1 MKKFFKILKLPLDP
15 PEKKNRRKERL
26 LLVLSGVLLGIS
38 FPPFPFPFQLLMFVG
53 LIPLFIV
60 IEKRDR
66 LIAVNRAV
74 YLTFFI
80 VCLITLYWVGSWQET
95 ADPFLMISGVLLI
108 FVNPVL
114 FLIPS
119 TLYYFARKYLNAA
132 AAIFFMPFFWVAY
145 EYAYMLTD
153 LSFPWLTL
161 GNGLSYFTYFIQAA
175 DIIGALGLS
184 LVVVLINVLLYKA
197 FHLRN
202 QIKKAIIPKAAAVFI
217 FGLMLAYGYFRI
229 NGYNISTEKIKV
241 GIIQPDL
248 DPWDKWASGGIDS
261 MMKLYLDLSQKA
273 VDGGA
278 ELLIWPETALPVYLF
293 GGTYRSQVDE
303 LFSFI
308 RQNNVYL
315 LTGMPDVIFYDRDDP
330 SIPSDAKSGNNDD
343 FFYTTY
349 NAILLLSPQT
359 VNLQR
364 YGKMKLVP
372 FGERVP
378 YVDVFPF
385 LGDLIRWGVGITGW
399 NVGKEKTIFTLPISN
414 TNSDRDTLR
423 INGLVCYESIYPAFV
438 SEFINN
444 GADLIVVVTNDSWY
458 GKSSG
463 PYQHKEIAVLRAIE
477 NRRTVIRAANGGVS
491 CIINP
496 LGITEV
502 ETELFTQ
509 TVFTADAVLQNEE
522 TFFTQNSLL
531 VPIASSVISVWVF
544 GIFLLKK
551 IKAKFKL

>member
-1 MKKFFKILKLPLDP
+1 MIKFFQKYKQPLDP
-15 PEKKNRRKERL
+15 AEKKNRRNERL
-26 LLVLSGVLLGIS
+26 LLILSGVLLGIS

-60 IEKRDR
+60 IEKREK
-66 LIAVNRAV
+66 LLTINRAV

-80 VCLITLYWVGSWQET
+80 VCLITLYWVGSWQKA
-95 ADPFLMISGVLLI
+95 ADPFLMISGVLLV

-119 TLYYFARKYLNAA
+119 TLYYFSRKYLNASI
-132 AAIFFMPFFWVAY
+132 AIFLMPFFWVAY

-161 GNGLSYFTYFIQAA
+161 GNGLSHFTYFIQAA
-175 DIIGALGLS
+175 DIIGALGIS
-184 LVVVLINVLLYKA
+184 LLIVLINVLLYKA
-197 FHLRN
+197 ILLRA
-202 QIKKAIIPKAAAVFI
+202 QIKKAIVPLAAAGLI
-217 FGLMLAYGYFRI
+217 FCIMLAYGYLRVS
-229 NGYNISTEKIKV
+229 NYDLSSEKIKV
-241 GIIQPDL
+241 GIVQPDL
-248 DPWDKWASGGIDS
+248 DPWDKWAGGGIDN
-261 MMKLYLDLSQKA
+261 MLKLYFDLSQKTIDA
-273 VDGGA
+273 GA

-303 LFSFI
+303 LYSFL
-308 RQNNVYL
+308 RQNNVHL
-315 LTGMPDVIFYDRDDP
+315 FTGMPDVIFYDKDDP
-330 SIPSDAKSGNNDD
+330 AIPTDVKSGDNED
-343 FFYTTY
+343 FYYSTY
-349 NAILLLSPQT
+349 NAILLLSPET
-359 VNLQR
+359 TDLQR

-399 NVGKEKTIFTLPISN
+399 NVGKEKTIFTLPVSSSN
-414 TNSDRDTLR
+414 SERDTLK

-438 SEFINN
+438 SEFIQK

-477 NRRTVIRAANGGVS
+477 NRKTVIRAANGGVS

-496 LGITEV
+496 LGITEA

-509 TVFTADAVLQNEE
+509 TVLTADAVLQSDE
-522 TFFTQNSLL
+522 TFFTQNPLL
-531 VPIASSVISVWVF
+531 IPILSSVISIWIF
-544 GIFLLKK
+544 GIFLLNK
-551 IKAKFKL
+551 IKSKFKL